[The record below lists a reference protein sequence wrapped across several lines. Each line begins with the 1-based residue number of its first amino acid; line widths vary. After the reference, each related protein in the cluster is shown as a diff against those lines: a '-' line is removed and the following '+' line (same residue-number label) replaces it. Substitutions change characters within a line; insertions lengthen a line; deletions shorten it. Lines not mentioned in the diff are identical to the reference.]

1 VARRAIAKLLDI
13 RCTALHS
20 ACRGCGS
27 VRARARPP
35 RRWRAAR
42 AGTVAANT
50 AATTDGGPLAMM
62 IDRHAMQLDTG
73 AWRVQVWIAFVLAL
87 ATTTW
92 GIWFVPA
99 DPWVK
104 GFLLLGLYFT
114 VSSAFTLAKT
124 IRDEHESKKIFSK
137 LGEAKA
143 VQMLRE
149 YGEEA

>member
-1 VARRAIAKLLDI
+1 MRML
-13 RCTALHS
+13 
-20 ACRGCGS
+20 
-27 VRARARPP
+27 
-35 RRWRAAR
+35 
-42 AGTVAANT
+42 
-50 AATTDGGPLAMM
+50 
-62 IDRHAMQLDTG
+62 IDRNSMQLDTG
-73 AWRVQVWIAFVLAL
+73 AWRVQVWIAFSLAL

-92 GIWFVPA
+92 GIWFAPA

-104 GFLLLGLYFT
+104 GFLMLGLYFT

-149 YGEEA
+149 YGQEA